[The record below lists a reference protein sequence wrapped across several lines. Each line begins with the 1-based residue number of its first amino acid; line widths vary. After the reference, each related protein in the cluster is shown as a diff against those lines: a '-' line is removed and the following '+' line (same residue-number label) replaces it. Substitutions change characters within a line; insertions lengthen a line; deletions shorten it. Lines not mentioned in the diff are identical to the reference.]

1 MASSRKV
8 GEHHVATACLGGA
21 GGRGMAWSVIAE
33 ENAGE
38 TSGARPW
45 GPFDAAASYLASI
58 L

>member
-1 MASSRKV
+1 MTRGSRW
-8 GEHHVATACLGGA
+8 E
-21 GGRGMAWSVIAE
+21 RDGMSVIAE

-45 GPFDAAASYLASI
+45 GAFDAAASYLASI